1 MKTVVEILKLSTE
14 FLEKQGI
21 ESPRRAAEDVIADA
35 LGFTRMRL
43 YLEHDRPLNESELD
57 LIRARLKR
65 RASGEPA
72 AYINGQVEFYGCAI
86 QVTKAVLIPRQ
97 ETEILADKM
106 AQVLRFLP
114 LKGKRLLDLCCGS
127 GCLGISMKRK
137 FPDLEVILSDLS
149 HEALEVAKANAVKNE
164 VKVEFLEGDLL
175 EPLKNGKVDFIVCN
189 PPYISEED
197 YAALSP
203 EVRDFEPK
211 SALVGGQDGL
221 QIYRRLKEA
230 LPLHLYPTGKVWLE
244 IGAGQGMDVLKLF
257 SGPIWKGVRLEK
269 DWAGHDRFISLEIE

>member
-14 FLEKQGI
+14 FLQKQGF

-43 YLEHDRPLNESELD
+43 YLEHDRPLNEEELE

-65 RASGEPA
+65 RAQGEPA
-72 AYINGQVEFYGCAI
+72 AYISGQVEFYGCVI
-86 QVTKAVLIPRQ
+86 GVTKAVLIPRQ

-114 LKGKRLLDLCCGS
+114 LKGKRFLDLCCGS
-127 GCLGISMKRK
+127 GCLGIAMKKK
-137 FPDLEVILSDLS
+137 FPDLEVLLSDLS
-149 HEALEVAKANAVKNE
+149 HEALEVAKANALKND
-164 VKVEFLEGDLL
+164 VHVEFLEGDLL
-175 EPLKNGKVDFIVCN
+175 EPLKSGKVDFIVCN
-189 PPYISEED
+189 PPYISEEE

-203 EVRDFEPK
+203 EVRNFEPK
-211 SALVGGQDGL
+211 SALVGGQDGMHF
-221 QIYRRLKEA
+221 YRRLKEA
-230 LPLHLYPTGKVWLE
+230 LPLHLYLAGKVWLE

-257 SGPIWKGVRLEK
+257 SGPIWKSVRLEK

>member
-14 FLEKQGI
+14 YLEKQGL

-43 YLEHDRPLNESELD
+43 YLEHDRPLNEEELE
-57 LIRARLKR
+57 LIRGRLKR
-65 RASGEPA
+65 RAQGEPA
-72 AYINGQVEFYGCAI
+72 AYISGQVEFYGCVI
-86 QVTKAVLIPRQ
+86 QVNKAVLIPRQ
-97 ETEILADKM
+97 ETEILADKI

-114 LKGKRLLDLCCGS
+114 LKGKRFLDLCCGS
-127 GCLGISMKRK
+127 GCLGIAMKKK

-149 HEALEVAKANAVKNE
+149 HEALEVAKANALKND
-164 VKVEFLEGDLL
+164 VHVEFLEGDLL
-175 EPLKNGKVDFIVCN
+175 EPIKNGKVDLIVCN
-189 PPYISEED
+189 PPYISEDE

-203 EVRDFEPK
+203 EVRNFEPK

-221 QIYRRLKEA
+221 QFYRRLKEA
-230 LPLHLYPTGKVWLE
+230 LPLHLYPSGKVWLE
-244 IGAGQGMDVLKLF
+244 IGSGQGMDVLKLF
-257 SGPIWKGVRLEK
+257 SGPIWKSVRLEK